1 MSSRLHSPISTLSL
15 SDTFATLYGR
25 VNETIA
31 VVNQIRIYDLRTRG
45 GIVHSR
51 EVGVSGPVENIRL
64 NLPVTGGTFG
74 YGLNL
79 ITLSSSAS
87 SFVDGEAGTIANFEG
102 MTQGVRVDFSSLQ
115 PGTTF
120 TENSATVYVSA
131 NDLIAVAATGS
142 RGDGVW
148 RLRSVSATNSLP
160 YTIAGDHRFSGDI
173 FFDGSKVVVN
183 SSQFHLDDRLIF
195 IASAGNTDDPSATSG
210 LTSNFGLAGGSGS
223 GLVIKGAS
231 GDKFMVYFNSEGT
244 GDYFAFR
251 FSDHIQTDK
260 SYISPKGQFNFVGTS
275 GSAPSI
281 SLRTK
286 GQDSATVQT
295 GWKIFQSVTGAAAG
309 SLQVKREGISDVNTL
324 ELFSN
329 GEVKVGTLSTGTG
342 GQGSFR
348 TYPAAFAVPAVGA
361 GGVLHYGWQ
370 NRDVVQFTTNTNG
383 GLFGEPISYFKP
395 GTALV
400 FNGNGHYIRGQWD
413 TNPNTGYK
421 EAEVVGIL
429 EKTTSDYVL
438 QIPVVGSGTAYT
450 LNEAVRIQSWNGNF
464 LSGYVWETPPANGLS
479 GVKVIIDDFTTAI
492 TAGTITGGSP
502 FYTSGATL
510 YGSFDNAA
518 LGICGSIGIT
528 VTEQKWAVIVRGGA
542 FEIPETSIAAT
553 GYQILNDNGLSA
565 GYIMYLHKDG
575 GITYAKDN
583 NFSSEEFYQ
592 KNATVAKPLFVYL
605 GNINGQRMGLYQNYQ
620 GLGITQAISYSDIQ
634 PVYYNPSTNELSDFD
649 LLGDVGG
656 KNKIINSGFDLW
668 TRLDTMG
675 ATYAGAEGSKRSG
688 ITFGSTTIT
697 EYPFG
702 VTYEFNNISSSY
714 IADGF
719 FLDASNARNKMVEV
733 VRSPISSFSGELE
746 RCSNPPENELV
757 ITSRDTESKPV
768 RLYAVV
774 PNYHT
779 LGKHDFNFSF
789 YGRASNN
796 PTGVTVGVAYVWAGG
811 VTHAKIENYH
821 LSLVSG
827 EVGFSGGTTYGM
839 NLTTT
844 YTRYS
849 FPFSSESLNLNTQGY
864 KDSFVAPYIEFGT
877 DMGQGESLSTTGW
890 QLTKGMTVKPYVKKS
905 YAEEKGDCDRYF
917 QNVVLAHGGYYP
929 LSTGNSGPELFVAA
943 NLPVTMAEIPK
954 IAQVVDTTIQG
965 IVSGTTS
972 DVKNVRKNY
981 ISVFR
986 KTNTTSPIYHRY
998 FETVYCLDASGFS
1011 GSVQSRLS
1019 GMA

>member
-1 MSSRLHSPISTLSL
+1 MSSPLHSPISTVSL

-25 VNETIA
+25 VNETIT
-31 VVNQIRIYDLRTRG
+31 VVNQIRIYDLQARG

-51 EVGVSGPVENIRL
+51 EGGVENIRL

-79 ITLSSSAS
+79 IALSSSAS
-87 SFVDGEAGTIANFEG
+87 GFVDGEAGTSANFEG
-102 MTQGVRVDFSSLQ
+102 MTQGVRVDFASLQ
-115 PGTTF
+115 PSTAF
-120 TENSATVYVSA
+120 TENGGTAYVSA
-131 NDLIAVAATGS
+131 NDLVAVAATGS

-195 IASAGNTDDPSATSG
+195 IASAGNTDDPGATSG

-244 GDYFAFR
+244 GDYYAFR

-260 SYISPKGQFNFVGTS
+260 SYISPTGQFNFVGTS

-286 GQDSATVQT
+286 AQDTATVQT

-309 SLQVKREGISDVNTL
+309 SLQIGREGISDVNTL

-370 NRDVVQFTTNTNG
+370 NRDIVEFGTTANS
-383 GLFGEPISYFKP
+383 GLFAEALSLYRS

-400 FNGNGHYIRGQWD
+400 FNDNGQYIRGQWD
-413 TNPNTGYK
+413 AEPSTGYK
-421 EAEVVGIL
+421 NAEVIGIL
-429 EKTTSDYVL
+429 EKTTSDYIL
-438 QIPVVGSGTAYT
+438 QVPVTGGLGTSYT
-450 LNEAVRIQSWNGNF
+450 LNEAVRIQNGNGQSI
-464 LSGYVWETPPANGLS
+464 SGYVWEEPPTTGLS
-479 GVKVIIDDFTTAI
+479 GIKVIIDDFPSGI

-528 VTEQKWAVIVRGGA
+528 ATEKQWAVIVRNGV
-542 FEIPETSIAAT
+542 FEIPQTNAAT
-553 GYQILNDNGLSA
+553 GYAALSGLTA
-565 GYIMYLHKDG
+565 GYVMYLHKDG
-575 GITYAKDN
+575 GITYASGN
-583 NFSSEEFYQ
+583 NFSSEEFYEED
-592 KNATVAKPLFVYL
+592 ATVAKPLFIYL
-605 GNINGQRMGLYQNYQ
+605 GLDSSGKRLGMYQPYQ
-620 GLGITQAISYSDIQ
+620 GSGITQAVTGFSAEPVFYEPNTQELTNFDI
-634 PVYYNPSTNELSDFD
+634 
-649 LLGDVGG
+649 LGDVGG
-656 KNKIINSGFDLW
+656 RNKIVNSGFDLW

-675 ATYAGAEGSKRSG
+675 KTYAGSEGSTYSG
-688 ITFGSTTIT
+688 VTFGETSYSV
-697 EYPFG
+697 YPFG
-702 VTYEFNNISSSY
+702 VTYTAAGIRAGY
-714 IADGF
+714 IVDGF
-719 FLDASNARNKMVEV
+719 FIDASGTREKKIV
-733 VRSPISSFSGELE
+733 VNRRQVNPFDTVLE
-746 RCSNPPENELV
+746 DSTNPPENELV
-757 ITSRDTESKPV
+757 VVGPDGTSKAV
-768 RLYAVV
+768 RLYSVV

-779 LGKHDFNFSF
+779 LGNHDFNFSF
-789 YGRASNN
+789 YAKCSNDA
-796 PTGVTVGVAYVWAGG
+796 GFSAGITVGVAYVWNGG
-811 VTHAKIENYH
+811 STYAKIESHH
-821 LSLVSG
+821 LTLATGTGV
-827 EVGFSGGTTYGM
+827 SGGTSYYKK
-839 NLTTT
+839 LDQS
-844 YTRYS
+844 YRRYN
-849 FPFSSESLNLNTQGY
+849 FPFSSESLSLGTTGY
-864 KDSFVAPYIEFGT
+864 KDSFVAPFIEFGT
-877 DMGQGESLSTTGW
+877 DMTSSARTISTTGW
-890 QLTKGMTVKPYVKKS
+890 QLSKGMSVKPYVKKS
-905 YAEEKGDCDRYF
+905 YAEEKGECDRYF
-917 QNVVLAHGGYYP
+917 QNVVVAHGGYFP
-929 LSTGNSGPELFVAA
+929 LNTGTSGPDLFAA
-943 NLPVTMAEIPK
+943 VNLPVSLAETPR
-954 IAQVVDTTIQG
+954 VVEAVDILNRG
-965 IVSGTTS
+965 ICGGTTGDYQS
-972 DVKNVRKNY
+972 LRKNY

-986 KTNTTSPIYHRY
+986 KTNPSSTTYHRY
-998 FETVYCLDASGFS
+998 FETLYSLDASGFS
-1011 GSVQSRLS
+1011 GSVQSRLL